1 MNSCDVSFLLS
12 KASSPNFQAILAK
25 CSESY
30 STIPFLDLYFG
41 YLHRSTVVGL
51 IVILTVIPLC
61 FLLIKFNAD
70 KFLSTAITRVKD
82 HFNISPLIASCTLI
96 PLVNGAPDI
105 ICSITSGEQ
114 SEGIQISIGCLVGS
128 FVFSAAVIVSV
139 IVRKSQKQVI
149 DVPEKTLA
157 KEFVFYFVAI
167 LLILLYGL
175 LEKINYVLAC
185 GFILLYVVYLVVT
198 LKFNFASDMINEE
211 QVLSEVESSE
221 LESQLSNAG
230 NILDQQIRRKT
241 TFRKICRMSK
251 RVVLSPLKAACYL
264 TVPGNSNPLM
274 KSKLKFGVVFGSILF
289 SICSFHFLNNWMMV
303 GFATYSAFMVIAVLT
318 HSKQTQSE
326 QNLAFVFLTLCSS
339 LAWVKLYCAAL
350 LDSIVFLSHLI
361 RIDETFLSMV
371 IVSVGNSLQ
380 DLFFNAALA
389 QIGYEQMAIIATI
402 SSQILNIMVGL
413 WLNFTI
419 SRKYDFNIFEFN
431 EYGRDKTSGY
441 LVSIL
446 LAFAAL
452 IIIINSTYLLVNN
465 GKYKKNYSAIGFGTY
480 AVFFGVSLS
489 YVIYGSLNN

>member
-12 KASSPNFQAILAK
+12 KAGSANFQALLAK
-25 CSESY
+25 CGQNY

-41 YLHRSTVVGL
+41 YMHRSVVIGIFAILL
-51 IVILTVIPLC
+51 IIPLC

-82 HFNISPLIASCTLI
+82 HFNISPLVASCTLI

-105 ICSITSGEQ
+105 ICSISSGEQ

-128 FVFSAAVIVSV
+128 FVFSVAVIVSV
-139 IVRKSQKQVI
+139 IIRKSQKQII

-157 KEFVFYFVAI
+157 KEFVFYFAALV
-167 LLILLYGL
+167 LILIYGL
-175 LEKINYVLAC
+175 MEKINYILAC
-185 GFILLYVVYLVVT
+185 GFILLYIIYLVVT

-221 LESQLSNAG
+221 LESQLSNVG
-230 NILDQQIRRKT
+230 RSMEQQIRKKT
-241 TFRKICRMSK
+241 SFRKIYRMSK
-251 RVVLSPLKAACYL
+251 RVLLFPLKAACYL
-264 TVPGNSNPLM
+264 TIPGHSNPLM
-274 KSKLKFGVVFGSILF
+274 RSKLKYIVVLGSILF
-289 SICSFHFLNNWMMV
+289 SITSYHFLNNWMMV
-303 GFATYSAFMVIAVLT
+303 AFASYSAFMVIAVLT
-318 HSKQTQSE
+318 QSKQTQNE

-339 LAWVKLYCAAL
+339 LAWVKLYCAVL
-350 LDSIVFLSHLI
+350 LDSIVFLSHLV

-389 QIGYEQMAIIATI
+389 QMGYEQMAIVATI
-402 SSQILNIMVGL
+402 SSQILNLMVGL

-431 EYGRDKTSGY
+431 EYGREKTSGY

-446 LAFAAL
+446 LVFAAL
-452 IIIINSTYLLVNN
+452 IILINSTYLLVNN
-465 GKYKKNYSAIGFGTY
+465 GKYKKNYSMIGLGTY
-480 AVFFGVSLS
+480 ALFFTSS
-489 YVIYGSLNN
+489 FAYVLYATINN